1 MCSLGPCNST
11 SKNLYLGKPSRYRHR
26 GAHTRMFITALS
38 KSSMKVDIT
47 RISVNKEIEHTI
59 EIQND
64 AVDAFVKEG
73 QSILLK
79 EKIIP
84 KVMTTNI

>member
-1 MCSLGPCNST
+1 
-11 SKNLYLGKPSRYRHR
+11 
-26 GAHTRMFITALS
+26 
-38 KSSMKVDIT
+38 MKVDIT
-47 RISVNKEIEHTI
+47 GISVNKEIEHTI

-84 KVMTTNI
+84 KVMTTNV